1 LNRTYIKKPS
11 IRKKR
16 KKTEHNIKTMK
27 KSILILF
34 LAVFVG
40 STVKAQETTHKCSV
54 RISDV
59 YVSGGGSNLMNFSS
73 FGLDE
78 FSRLA
83 PVTLQ
88 DYYKFN
94 GYDFS
99 SGENM
104 NSSGIVSVKLGLNF
118 GSQDGTKR
126 KFLPQLRL
134 GLSYSGSTLF
144 DGYMSYEKRTPY
156 DTLISVH
163 NGDQYFIDSV
173 TRYDLNMSYKYEQLR
188 LDAACIFRTPETHKF
203 TLYGGIGINGGVL
216 MNPRTTISHSRSSYI
231 DNMFNYDFSDSKYEN
246 LMDETTGNKWGYVF
260 AAYVP
265 LGMDLQLGRKN
276 EFMKH
281 IHLFYEMNFG
291 LNFTHIPELKT
302 YTNMSMS
309 HAFGI
314 RVSTWK

>member
-1 LNRTYIKKPS
+1 MNRIFIKKAN
-11 IRKKR
+11 IKRKR
-16 KKTEHNIKTMK
+16 KKTELKILRMK
-27 KSILILF
+27 KTILILV

-40 STVKAQETTHKCSV
+40 STIKAQDPTHKCSV

-59 YVSGGGSNLMNFSS
+59 YVSAGGTNLMNFSS
-73 FGLDE
+73 FGLNE

-88 DYYKFN
+88 DYNKFS
-94 GYDFS
+94 GYEFS
-99 SGENM
+99 NGENM
-104 NSSGIVSVKLGLNF
+104 NSAGLVSIKLGLNF
-118 GSQDGTKR
+118 GSQDGTKH
-126 KFLPQLRL
+126 KFSPQLRL
-134 GLSYSGSTLF
+134 GLTYSGSTQF
-144 DGYMSYEKRTPY
+144 DGYMSFEKRTPY

-173 TRYDLNMSYKYEQLR
+173 TRYDLNMSYKFEQLR

-216 MNPRTTISHSRSSYI
+216 MNPRTNISHSRSSYI
-231 DNMFNYDFSDSKYEN
+231 DNMYNYDFYDSKYEN
-246 LMDETTGNKWGYVF
+246 LMDETNGNKWGYAI

-265 LGMDLQLGRKN
+265 LGMDLQLSRKN

-281 IHLFYEMNFG
+281 VHLFYEMNFG